1 MTDPRTGR
9 DEERPWGEPEEPALP
24 EAPAWGATPLPA
36 DPWGS
41 PATPPAA
48 PEPVAAE
55 PSAWGAAEP
64 AQPAEPVAPAWGAAP
79 EAPEPVAPAWN
90 APAEP
95 AQPAEPVAPA
105 WGAAPQAPEP
115 APQAWQQPPAQP
127 AEPVAPAWGAAPQA
141 PEPAPQAWQQ
151 PPAQPVQPAPQ
162 AWQQPAQTAWQQP
175 GSQQPGWQQQP
186 AQPGWQQPGTQAG
199 WQQPGAQA
207 SWQQQPGA
215 QPGWQQP
222 GTQQGWQQAAPPQT
236 WQQTPGTWQQADA
249 AAAGWTATGA
259 VVSTWE
265 VPPEPRAPRYQRSI
279 VVVLAGL
286 VLLFSGLGIVSFGGA
301 LLAVGATVDLPG
313 FLSSISE
320 GAIALSVGD
329 AVAQLVGLL
338 GGTIVVLG
346 IVQTLAALLILA
358 HRTLGRVLGILIALI
373 GILFGGSIAFVVGG
387 FAGAIES
394 MTVTIPGLPGDP
406 SLELASLAGDTG
418 VIAPFAGIGIVSFL
432 ILFALL
438 VGGRH
443 FRRS

>member
-79 EAPEPVAPAWN
+79 
-90 APAEP
+90 
-95 AQPAEPVAPA
+95 
-105 WGAAPQAPEP
+105 
-115 APQAWQQPPAQP
+115 
-127 AEPVAPAWGAAPQA
+127 QA

-175 GSQQPGWQQQP
+175 GSQQPGWQQQPAQPGWQHPGTQAGWQQQP

-265 VPPEPRAPRYQRSI
+265 VPPEPRAPRYQRSV